1 MEQHEVSTGWDAV
14 AAGEVER
21 TKRML
26 LYLDDWDPEPA
37 DMPER
42 RAAAFADLCRTLD
55 SYIVEHGE
63 TVRTIFRRPLHAEIR
78 RRFRQRHG
86 HDSCDSQDVVIALY
100 EECQRH
106 PDVASA
112 EWAGHPLLNLLD
124 RRLTELTSL
133 KKPADPDPDVMS
145 AQGTSDVQ
153 ALVMLA
159 EQRRALVELL
169 ASDSH
174 P

>member
-14 AAGEVER
+14 AAGEVEW
-21 TKRML
+21 TKQVL
-26 LYLDDWDPEPA
+26 LHLDDWDPEPT

-42 RAAAFADLCRTLD
+42 RSAAFADLCRALD
-55 SYIVEHGE
+55 GYIVEHGE
-63 TVRTIFRRPLHAEIR
+63 TVRTIFRRALHAEIR
-78 RRFRQRHG
+78 GRFRQRHG
-86 HDSCDSQDVVIALY
+86 HDNCDSQDIAIALY

-112 EWAGHPLLNLLD
+112 EWAGQPLPDVLD

-133 KKPADPDPDVMS
+133 KEPADPDPDVMS
-145 AQGTSDVQ
+145 TRGTSDVQ
-153 ALVMLA
+153 VLVMLA

>member
-1 MEQHEVSTGWDAV
+1 MEQHEISTGWDAV
-14 AAGEVER
+14 VAGEVEW
-21 TKRML
+21 TKQVL
-26 LYLDDWDPEPA
+26 LHLDDWDPEPT

-42 RAAAFADLCRTLD
+42 RAAAFADLCRSLD
-55 SYIVEHGE
+55 GYIVEHGE
-63 TVRTIFRRPLHAEIR
+63 TVRTIFRRALHAEIR

-86 HDSCDSQDVVIALY
+86 HDNCVSQDIAIALY

-106 PDVASA
+106 PDAASA
-112 EWAGHPLLNLLD
+112 EWAGQPIPDVLD

-133 KKPADPDPDVMS
+133 KEPADPDPDVMS
-145 AQGTSDVQ
+145 TRGTSDVQ
-153 ALVMLA
+153 ALVILA